1 MTIKNRIKSL
11 LKNKAATTLIENF
24 LSLSL
29 LQVAGYIFPLITLPY
44 LARVI
49 GIDKFGEIAFA
60 SAVII
65 YFETLVNFGFNY
77 TAIRDI
83 AKNRDNIVF
92 MSKVFSTVMAAR
104 IILMLISLMVLEICI
119 LTIPFFY
126 DNRLIL
132 WLTFLYIPG
141 NIMFPEWFFQAVEQM
156 KYITIINVISKLLFT
171 VLVFFVIK
179 EKSDYIYQPLLVSL
193 GFFVSGIIAI
203 IIIRK
208 KFHIQFSYPSIEDIF
223 LAIKGSANMFIV
235 LFLPNLYTNF
245 STILLRSYGGEI
257 ITGIYS
263 SGYRFIS
270 LVDSLSLVL
279 SRTFYPFLARRID
292 KHSLFVKIGFSLSV
306 LASLFLFFGADLLV
320 NIFYTKEFT
329 DSATVIK
336 IMAISPFFL
345 FLMNTYGA
353 NYLVLVGAE
362 SIFRNIVIFCSLGGF
377 ILSWIIVPK
386 YGFMGAAIT
395 ITIVWGIRGFLT
407 WLYVRRY
414 NNRMTN
420 NI

>member
-208 KFHIQFSYPSIEDIF
+208 KFHIQFSYPSLEDIF

-320 NIFYTKEFT
+320 NIF
-329 DSATVIK
+329 
-336 IMAISPFFL
+336 
-345 FLMNTYGA
+345 
-353 NYLVLVGAE
+353 
-362 SIFRNIVIFCSLGGF
+362 
-377 ILSWIIVPK
+377 
-386 YGFMGAAIT
+386 
-395 ITIVWGIRGFLT
+395 
-407 WLYVRRY
+407 
-414 NNRMTN
+414 
-420 NI
+420 